1 MELVE
6 RHLPR
11 IRRLLAALLNGSAED
26 MADAEQEILVGLWVG
41 LDRFR
46 FASSFRTFLYRFCRN
61 KAIDLL
67 RREGRHRRR
76 GEAAARAAVTAVP
89 ADPADPGDG
98 LEREVERILRQAM
111 DAELQVRMIQIRRE
125 LAARKLIGDRRW
137 LQLRELLKR
146 LASVKER
153 AAAREAL
160 GRQGDGELDAND
172 QALLQELSRLLG
184 E

>member
-11 IRRLLAALLNGSAED
+11 VRRLLAALFNGSPED

-46 FASSFRTFLYRFCRN
+46 FTASFRTWLYRYCRN

-67 RREGRHRRR
+67 RRLAVQKART
-76 GEAAARAAVTAVP
+76 AARDAP
-89 ADPADPGDG
+89 ARPAQP
-98 LEREVERILRQAM
+98 
-111 DAELQVRMIQIRRE
+111 
-125 LAARKLIGDRRW
+125 
-137 LQLRELLKR
+137 
-146 LASVKER
+146 
-153 AAAREAL
+153 
-160 GRQGDGELDAND
+160 ELDAKE
-172 QALLQELSRLLG
+172 QALLQELANLLG